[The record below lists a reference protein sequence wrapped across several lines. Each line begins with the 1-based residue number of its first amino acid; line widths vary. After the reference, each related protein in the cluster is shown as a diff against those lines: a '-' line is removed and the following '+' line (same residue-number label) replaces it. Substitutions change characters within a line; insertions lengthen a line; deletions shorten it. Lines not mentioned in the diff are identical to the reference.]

1 MSLLAEGHIK
11 MIQRK
16 TASVGLAILGLAAG
30 ISFLGSNDAGA
41 KGCNGV
47 VNQLEWGCA
56 AWDNNNGPEYPH
68 YKKPASA
75 QPAAKTP
82 APAVAAPSAA
92 AVQPRAAAPIIS
104 TNGGGIVAQG
114 GGNAVSKSGI
124 VAQGGGNA
132 VGKSGIVAQ
141 GGGNAVQQNK

>member
-1 MSLLAEGHIK
+1 

-16 TASVGLAILGLAAG
+16 TTSVGLAILGLAAG

-68 YKKPASA
+68 YKKPDSA
-75 QPAAKTP
+75 QPAAKTAPP
-82 APAVAAPSAA
+82 APTVAAPPAA
-92 AVQPRAAAPIIS
+92 ALQPRAAAPIIS
-104 TNGGGIVAQG
+104 TNGTGIIAQG

-124 VAQGGGNA
+124 IAQGGGNA
-132 VGKSGIVAQ
+132 VSKSGIIAQ
-141 GGGNAVQQNK
+141 GGGNAVQNNK